1 MEEIIKRGSA
11 QYYIVEKNRKFLQ
24 RDDSFKE
31 TLIDVDKFVDYKE
44 ASYIAKARNGQVRV
58 LEINEFKIY

>member
-44 ASYIAKARNGQVRV
+44 ASCIARARNGQVRV
-58 LEINEFKIY
+58 LEISEFKIY